1 MKKRPH
7 TQRLLVK
14 LEEVVKEHFKGN
26 TLQGNTLQGNT
37 RAMAV
42 ADILSWNQ
50 ICREDLAK
58 EGDEEQKITEFS
70 INFKHISY
78 T

>member
-14 LEEVVKEHFKGN
+14 LEEVVKEHFK
-26 TLQGNTLQGNT
+26 GNTLQGNT